1 MIQSGVIEMGLFNH
15 EIILFTR
22 KMSLSKLNEHYE
34 IPLRSMKNYS
44 DRIFAEQLRVIKLP
58 DYSNYNSVKGAY
70 QDFATNFLSVID
82 FVAPI
87 RTLKRVKLN
96 TNH

>member
-15 EIILFTR
+15 EIILLTR
-22 KMSLSKLNEHYE
+22 KMSLLKLNEHYE

-44 DRIFAEQLRVIKLP
+44 DKIFVEQLRVIKLP

-96 TNH
+96 TKH

>member
-1 MIQSGVIEMGLFNH
+1 MGLFNY

-22 KMSLSKLNEHYE
+22 KMSLLKLNEHYE

-70 QDFATNFLSVID
+70 QDFVTNFLSVID
-82 FVAPI
+82 FVAPNG
-87 RTLKRVKLN
+87 TLKRVKLN
-96 TNH
+96 TKL